1 MFTSQCSGWRKVSAL
16 GFQIRSLSFDD
27 ASVWSGRPF
36 GVDAEIVQLLPGSF
50 LNQQVVI
57 DLDEIRILKFQV
69 NQPFRLV
76 GSGHNNSF
84 AMLMVNGPHDGY
96 FNRFPFKPNR
106 MILTHPFA
114 EFDCTIRSGGYNGTT
129 LFVRKHLLAEENTRL
144 DEQTL
149 NALANLDETTLET
162 SKSNRRLR
170 ECLKWISHTA
180 EFCANS
186 PSGDLATQFMKQ
198 ELIFYLTDSLSGIAS
213 DRGVRESLSARRARI
228 VVKDAGQFML
238 KHLAEPIRIDDL
250 CDICDVSRRSLQYA
264 FKKSI
269 GLTPMQYLRQ
279 LRLHRARRALVEASP
294 QMISISELALQWGFW
309 HFGDFARQYKA
320 MYRETPSQTLAK

>member
-1 MFTSQCSGWRKVSAL
+1 
-16 GFQIRSLSFDD
+16 
-27 ASVWSGRPF
+27 
-36 GVDAEIVQLLPGSF
+36 
-50 LNQQVVI
+50 
-57 DLDEIRILKFQV
+57 
-69 NQPFRLV
+69 
-76 GSGHNNSF
+76 
-84 AMLMVNGPHDGY
+84 MLMVNGPHDGY